1 VIAARRL
8 LRRSHRQQRSALL
21 VEGRIAVAEAL
32 RSGARVDEIFVSE
45 MAPKARSVVAAAAEQ
60 GAQVVWGSEGVLAA
74 LSDAAT
80 PQGIVAVVRSPLIEL
95 DALEAGDLVVVL
107 AQVRDPGNAGT
118 LLRSGAAAGASAVIF
133 THGAV
138 DPLNPKTVRA
148 AAGALFS
155 LPVVSGTR
163 LVDAIALL
171 RARGLVI
178 LGASARAGHAV
189 YDRDLSRPTALI
201 LGNESWGLPPEQRGL
216 LDDEVGIPMPG
227 PVESLN
233 VGVAGSVLLFEAARQ
248 RRVGQALAGL
258 SSAPRNGPQHPGS
271 KADEHG

>member
-8 LRRSHRQQRSALL
+8 RRRPHRQQRSALL
-21 VEGRIAVAEAL
+21 IEGGTAVAEAL
-32 RSGARVDEIFVSE
+32 RSGALVDEIFVSE
-45 MAPKARSVVAAAAEQ
+45 SAPNAHAVVAIAAEQ
-60 GAQVVWGSEGVLAA
+60 GTPVVWASDGVLAA

-80 PQGIVAVVRSPLIEL
+80 PQGIVAVARSPLIEL
-95 DALEAGDLVVVL
+95 DALEGGNLVVVL

-155 LPVVSGTR
+155 LPVVSGAR
-163 LVDAIALL
+163 LVDSVALL
-171 RARGLVI
+171 RARGLSI
-178 LGASARAGHAV
+178 LGASARASHAV
-189 YDRDLSRPTALI
+189 YDRDLRRPTALI
-201 LGNESWGLPPEQRGL
+201 LGNESWGLPPEQRRL

-227 PVESLN
+227 AVESLN

-248 RRVGQALAGL
+248 RRVQRALAGL

-271 KADEHG
+271 KADDHG

>member
-8 LRRSHRQQRSALL
+8 LRRAERQKRSALL
-21 VEGRIAVAEAL
+21 IEGGIAVAEAL

-45 MAPKARSVVAAAAEQ
+45 SAPNARAMVAVAAEQ
-60 GAQVVWGSEGVLAA
+60 GAQVVWASEGVLAA

-80 PQGIVAVVRSPLIEL
+80 PQGIVAMARSPLIEL

-118 LLRSGAAAGASAVIF
+118 LLRSGAGAGAGAVIF
-133 THGAV
+133 TQGAV

-155 LPVVSGTR
+155 LPIVSGAR
-163 LVDAIALL
+163 LVDAVALL

-178 LGASARAGHAV
+178 LGASARASHAV
-189 YDRDLSRPTALI
+189 YDWDLTRPTALI
-201 LGNESWGLPPEQRGL
+201 LGNESWGLPPEQRRL
-216 LDDEVGIPMPG
+216 LDEEVGIPMPG
-227 PVESLN
+227 VVESLN

-248 RRVGQALAGL
+248 RRVERALAGL
-258 SSAPRNGPQHPGS
+258 SSAPRNGPASREQG
-271 KADEHG
+271 